1 MIPPTVPEVRRVILA
16 MAGPVEEREFRLGW
30 SVWRRAHQAVSR
42 RCHKASHAA
51 KHALSFRERPE
62 TLDSPA
68 PVTVMVPVREPNA
81 SRLTEE
87 KWELVRPLLLP
98 GRKPPRGR
106 PRRDQRQV
114 LRGVL
119 WVMDSGASWRDLPEE
134 EFGPWQTI
142 YGQYRKWL
150 KEGLWSRIVEVLRL

>member
-1 MIPPTVPEVRRVILA
+1 LIPPTVPEVRRVILA

-30 SVWRRAHQAVSR
+30 SLWRRAHQAVAR
-42 RCHKASHAA
+42 GCHKASRAA
-51 KHALSFRERPE
+51 KHAPRRERPE

-68 PVTVMVPVREPNA
+68 SAAVRVPVREPNG

-87 KWELVRPLLLP
+87 KWELVRPILP
-98 GRKPPRGR
+98 GRKPQRGR

-119 WVMDSGASWRDLPEE
+119 WVMDTGASWRNLPEE

-142 YGQYRKWL
+142 YGHYRKWL
-150 KEGLWSRIVEVLRL
+150 KEGLWSQIVEVLRL